1 MKILTYVTSRTYDT
15 KEFVMYPDT
24 VPVERDLKDVE
35 RLILEGH
42 SIQWRKGTLIMDLT
56 LSKFNSAVK
65 PLFPDYTGYDPT
77 EGDKKDYV
85 SETQPETQKEEI
97 KEETQKEEVKVT
109 PEVSSEAQ
117 NAPVVESKSTK
128 STETKATKKE
138 SVTAK
143 KSEPN
148 VEIVKKTE

>member
-15 KEFVMYPDT
+15 KELVMYPDT

-85 SETQPETQKEEI
+85 SESQS
-97 KEETQKEEVKVT
+97 ETQKEEVKVT
-109 PEVSSEAQ
+109 PEVSSESQ

-128 STETKATKKE
+128 ATETKASKKE
-138 SVTAK
+138 TTTAK

>member
-15 KEFVMYPDT
+15 KELVMYPDT

-85 SETQPETQKEEI
+85 SESQ
-97 KEETQKEEVKVT
+97 
-109 PEVSSEAQ
+109 SESQ
-117 NAPVVESKSTK
+117 NTPVVESKSTK
-128 STETKATKKE
+128 ATETKASKKE
-138 SVTAK
+138 TTTAK
-143 KSEPN
+143 KSETN

>member
-15 KEFVMYPDT
+15 KELVMYPDT

-85 SETQPETQKEEI
+85 SESQS
-97 KEETQKEEVKVT
+97 ETQKEEVKVT

-128 STETKATKKE
+128 ATEIKATKKE
-138 SVTAK
+138 SSTAK